1 MSWFSRLLLWR
12 ENHIKERNFVLIL
25 ALVTGILC
33 GFASLIFKWLIHFI
47 SGSLLLNIDITTGN
61 YWYLIYPLIGL
72 FIVVCYVRYVVR
84 DNISHGVTKVLYS
97 ISQNKSR
104 LKPHNCY
111 TSIIASSITI
121 GFGGSVGAEGPIVYT
136 GAAIGSN
143 IGQAFRLSPRLLM
156 ILVGCGAAAGLS
168 GIFKAPLAGALFTLE
183 VLMIDLT
190 TVSVMPILISSIS
203 AATVSY
209 IFTGFDTQ
217 FFFTQSETFLPVKI
231 PFALILGVLCGFV
244 SLYFIRVIN
253 MMEGFYGSIRNPWKK
268 ALIGGM
274 ILAGL
279 VFMFPPLYGEGY
291 DFITSMINGDAGSVL
306 NGSFFYK
313 DRDTAWVIMIYVLA
327 LTLMKAFATSSTNG
341 AGGVGGTFA
350 PSLYVG
356 SMLGFCF
363 AFTLNHIGL
372 ADRKSVV

>member
-136 GAAIGSN
+136 GAACRC
-143 IGQAFRLSPRLLM
+143 AVHP
-156 ILVGCGAAAGLS
+156 
-168 GIFKAPLAGALFTLE
+168 
-183 VLMIDLT
+183 
-190 TVSVMPILISSIS
+190 
-203 AATVSY
+203 
-209 IFTGFDTQ
+209 
-217 FFFTQSETFLPVKI
+217 
-231 PFALILGVLCGFV
+231 
-244 SLYFIRVIN
+244 
-253 MMEGFYGSIRNPWKK
+253 
-268 ALIGGM
+268 
-274 ILAGL
+274 
-279 VFMFPPLYGEGY
+279 
-291 DFITSMINGDAGSVL
+291 
-306 NGSFFYK
+306 
-313 DRDTAWVIMIYVLA
+313 
-327 LTLMKAFATSSTNG
+327 
-341 AGGVGGTFA
+341 
-350 PSLYVG
+350 
-356 SMLGFCF
+356 
-363 AFTLNHIGL
+363 
-372 ADRKSVV
+372 